1 SDFDEV
7 ATLTDLGIPHLE
19 SWVFKH
25 SLVEL
30 CTAVKG
36 PYLDKLLRR
45 PGCSGVFYFDPDMA
59 VFNRLDPLFEGL
71 ERGSVV
77 LTPHQLDAE
86 EDEEAVIDNEICSL
100 KHGVYNLGFIG
111 VRPST
116 PGLQFASWWRARLEQ
131 WCYADIPSGIFT
143 DQRWVDL
150 APALFDCIE
159 IIRDRGCNVATWNL
173 SHRLV
178 EGNFD
183 SGFTVNGAPLRFY
196 HFSGFDSGAQQ
207 IMLRKYGRSM

>member
-1 SDFDEV
+1 SIAANYLPKARVLARSLKKFHPELRFCLLVAEPVRDGAHYDYSDFDEV

-86 EDEEAVIDNEICSL
+86 
-100 KHGVYNLGFIG
+100 
-111 VRPST
+111 
-116 PGLQFASWWRARLEQ
+116 
-131 WCYADIPSGIFT
+131 
-143 DQRWVDL
+143 
-150 APALFDCIE
+150 
-159 IIRDRGCNVATWNL
+159 
-173 SHRLV
+173 
-178 EGNFD
+178 
-183 SGFTVNGAPLRFY
+183 
-196 HFSGFDSGAQQ
+196 
-207 IMLRKYGRSM
+207 